1 MQNISIKDVQNKILD
16 ITIKFNDFCYKH
28 NINYC
33 LMGGSAL
40 GCARHNGFIP
50 WDDDLDVFMKYDDYE
65 KFKIAIKN
73 DPIPNL
79 YFQKGNTEELPLFIS
94 KLRMNNT
101 TFIERESSQRNM
113 HKGIYIDIMVLNKA
127 PNFFVSRFF
136 QFYCAKILVSNSLY
150 EYGYVT
156 SSRLKKII
164 MNFSHRKIVKNG
176 KEKYIN
182 YVIKFNRKRN
192 FKYYTHLFGRAP
204 YSRSFYKKE
213 WFSST
218 KKMKFEST
226 QLNMPLDYDSYLT
239 KRYGK
244 NYMQIPSMKTRSKY
258 PIHAIYVDLGNDNEK
273 N

>member
-136 QFYCAKILVSNSLY
+136 QFQCYTFSFLIAFSRRNTLIIDISVAFVSANVKPRLFKRHDSLAQPHSKHGRNTVRCLARLHFPHRLQAQTFFY
-150 EYGYVT
+150 IVGGIIIDGIECCRSITVIRLIPVVGY
-156 SSRLKKII
+156 I
-164 MNFSHRKIVKNG
+164 
-176 KEKYIN
+176 
-182 YVIKFNRKRN
+182 
-192 FKYYTHLFGRAP
+192 
-204 YSRSFYKKE
+204 
-213 WFSST
+213 
-218 KKMKFEST
+218 
-226 QLNMPLDYDSYLT
+226 
-239 KRYGK
+239 
-244 NYMQIPSMKTRSKY
+244 SKHTAR
-258 PIHAIYVDLGNDNEK
+258 IHFQRGVHKHHSA
-273 N
+273 